1 MNKMQKN
8 MATANE
14 DSKGAA
20 ESLRSPCS
28 QSSPKKLPWR
38 ENDSH
43 QQIQKILHCTKSGLA
58 ISL

>member
-28 QSSPKKLPWR
+28 QSSPKKLPWW

-43 QQIQKILHCTKSGLA
+43 Q
-58 ISL
+58 